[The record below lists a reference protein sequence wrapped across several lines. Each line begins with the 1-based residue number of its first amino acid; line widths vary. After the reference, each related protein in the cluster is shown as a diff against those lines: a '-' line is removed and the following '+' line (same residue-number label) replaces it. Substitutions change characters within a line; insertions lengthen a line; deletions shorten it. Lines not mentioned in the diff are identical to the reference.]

1 MCLQSGRPTVSW
13 VALKEGWPAGRGR
26 GLSPPHSALVRPHL
40 EYCVQVWGSQHRKN
54 VELLEWVQRR
64 ALIRGL
70 ENLSSEERL
79 RELDNYKSVNKSVYQ

>member
-1 MCLQSGRPTVSW
+1 VLAAWKANGVWGSIRRG
-13 VALKEGWPAGRGR
+13 VASRERAVIVL
-26 GLSPPHSALVRPHL
+26 LYSALVRPHL
-40 EYCVQVWGSQHRKN
+40 EYCVQVWVSQHRKN
-54 VELLEWVQRR
+54 VELLECVQRR